1 MENPTD
7 SESGRN
13 IALAAPT
20 MNRAGVNIARMQSI
34 ANNRG
39 PAVSLDFYSAK
50 DNVVDYQR
58 LTKTTNGLGTT
69 FPPSWVLG
77 SFLLP

>member
-1 MENPTD
+1 MHEVNDMELLLNLMHRV
-7 SESGRN
+7 SMVFFKQ
-13 IALAAPT
+13 AL
-20 MNRAGVNIARMQSI
+20 RLV
-34 ANNRG
+34 
-39 PAVSLDFYSAK
+39 FYSAK